1 MVKKMTPEERIQF
14 MKKNLKG
21 NFEEEAKTILKDG
34 KVLKGEE
41 AKENFNTELNGLT
54 FEIEELYPLNY
65 DEFVKEF
72 PRTIELV
79 EQVSGNGIV
88 DAVNDGHVIQ
98 GWSVESNVNIIIN
111 NIKQNVK
118 DPELAEK
125 QITLR
130 QDVLKEITRM
140 KKDFD
145 IEWSQDLFWKCWK
158 IKEGALRLQQLIE
171 FKGETLAQK
180 RIDTIKQIGGIEF
193 LKVLQKEVYQE
204 E

>member
-180 RIDTIKQIGGIEF
+180 RQLNK
-193 LKVLQKEVYQE
+193 LVVLNS
-204 E
+204 

>member
-1 MVKKMTPEERIQF
+1 MTPEERIQF

>member
-34 KVLKGEE
+34 KILKGEE

-65 DEFVKEF
+65 DEFAKEF

-130 QDVLKEITRM
+130 QDVFKEITRM

>member
-72 PRTIELV
+72 PRTIELI

>member
-79 EQVSGNGIV
+79 EQVSGNGVV

-118 DPELAEK
+118 DSELAEK
-125 QITLR
+125 QIALR